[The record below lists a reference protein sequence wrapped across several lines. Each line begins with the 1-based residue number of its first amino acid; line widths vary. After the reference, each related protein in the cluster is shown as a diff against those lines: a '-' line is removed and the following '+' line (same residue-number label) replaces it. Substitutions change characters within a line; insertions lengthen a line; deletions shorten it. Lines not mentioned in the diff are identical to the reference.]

1 MPPVAR
7 FRIVPHFAPRVAMLL
22 LWNEK
27 GARVRNA
34 RSRASTRPFRGWRHI
49 AARVPR
55 LGFGAASGAAS
66 GRGKLFRVV
75 IAGVAV
81 GGPLALGCGI
91 LVVARAEKARV
102 GVAAEGLISA
112 VRAREAEVTGVL
124 ETLDRLQTTPCSA
137 EDLAKLRS
145 IVVGSTIIHDIVRG
159 DHGRLACSAV
169 FGVADISIPDLGK
182 PGFALS
188 ADQTIWRD
196 AVLPAVPGRRFTI
209 VGHGNAYVVVLPS
222 LTPPDVTPGRHRV
235 SRFFI
240 NRASR
245 QIMWFAGQPLNVSPA
260 LLVDGSRFWHDGS
273 YVTVAC
279 ATDRMMCLVV
289 QSPWLTLLRRNAAGF
304 EMFALAGCLSG
315 SAGSLMLLA
324 WLQDRRSILRRL
336 RRALRRSELVL
347 HYQPILDA
355 KTAQVVGAEALMRW
369 PAATGAAIG
378 PDQFIPIA
386 EDAGMIC
393 DLTCF
398 AIRRVSEDL
407 GSLLRFN
414 PTFTVSINIVADDLH
429 NERFHAALAAFISA
443 VGILPPQIALEL
455 TERRAAEVEAANV
468 AINRLRQAG
477 YKIYIDDFGTGFSSL
492 TYLSDLAIDAI
503 KLDKSFTGTVNT
515 EMARA
520 RLVPPILEMA
530 KDVGVPV
537 IVEGV
542 ETECQAAYFRA
553 HGVLGMQGYL
563 FSKPVE
569 APQLLQGI
577 SKEGLVF

>member
-1 MPPVAR
+1 
-7 FRIVPHFAPRVAMLL
+7 
-22 LWNEK
+22 
-27 GARVRNA
+27 
-34 RSRASTRPFRGWRHI
+34 
-49 AARVPR
+49 
-55 LGFGAASGAAS
+55 
-66 GRGKLFRVV
+66 
-75 IAGVAV
+75 
-81 GGPLALGCGI
+81 
-91 LVVARAEKARV
+91 
-102 GVAAEGLISA
+102 
-112 VRAREAEVTGVL
+112 
-124 ETLDRLQTTPCSA
+124 
-137 EDLAKLRS
+137 
-145 IVVGSTIIHDIVRG
+145 
-159 DHGRLACSAV
+159 
-169 FGVADISIPDLGK
+169 
-182 PGFALS
+182 
-188 ADQTIWRD
+188 
-196 AVLPAVPGRRFTI
+196 
-209 VGHGNAYVVVLPS
+209 
-222 LTPPDVTPGRHRV
+222 
-235 SRFFI
+235 
-240 NRASR
+240 
-245 QIMWFAGQPLNVSPA
+245 
-260 LLVDGSRFWHDGS
+260 
-273 YVTVAC
+273 
-279 ATDRMMCLVV
+279 
-289 QSPWLTLLRRNAAGF
+289 
-304 EMFALAGCLSG
+304 
-315 SAGSLMLLA
+315 
-324 WLQDRRSILRRL
+324 
-336 RRALRRSELVL
+336 
-347 HYQPILDA
+347 
-355 KTAQVVGAEALMRW
+355 MRW